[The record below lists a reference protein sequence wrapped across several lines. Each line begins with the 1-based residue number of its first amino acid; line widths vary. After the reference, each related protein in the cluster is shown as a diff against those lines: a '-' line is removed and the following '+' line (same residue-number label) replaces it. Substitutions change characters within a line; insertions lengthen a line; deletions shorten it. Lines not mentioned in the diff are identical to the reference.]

1 MVKLYSFK
9 KSNEML
15 EYAKQIIPGGVQA
28 SRKPFVPG
36 LSPVYMVK
44 GKGARCWDVD
54 GNEFID
60 YTLSLGPIILGYAYP
75 RVNEAVTEALKN
87 GVVFTNN
94 HPIQNELAEKM
105 RKLVPSAEMST
116 FFKSGSDATS
126 AAVRIARAYT
136 GREKVA
142 RCGYHGWHD
151 WCCPDVKGV
160 PKILNGYVFG
170 FDGNNLETLERIFK
184 EHPSEI
190 ACVIIAPET
199 VNPAKMRE
207 TLLTIQKLAHENGTV
222 FILDE
227 VKTGFR
233 IALGGV
239 QEYVGVTPDM
249 TTVSKAMANGF
260 TLSAVLGK
268 KEIMETA
275 TQTHISATFNGE
287 FISLV
292 AAFTTIQELEDR
304 QGTKHIWRMGE
315 KLLKGLNDVINDAG
329 VNAEAISE
337 PYPPMPIVRFKDEDE
352 RIREAHELLWFRQ
365 AIGRGILVCSHVW
378 FISLS
383 HGDEE
388 IDTTIEALGESFK
401 AVKEMI

>member
-1 MVKLYSFK
+1 
-9 KSNEML
+9 
-15 EYAKQIIPGGVQA
+15 
-28 SRKPFVPG
+28 
-36 LSPVYMVK
+36 
-44 GKGARCWDVD
+44 
-54 GNEFID
+54 
-60 YTLSLGPIILGYAYP
+60 
-75 RVNEAVTEALKN
+75 
-87 GVVFTNN
+87 
-94 HPIQNELAEKM
+94 
-105 RKLVPSAEMST
+105 
-116 FFKSGSDATS
+116 
-126 AAVRIARAYT
+126 
-136 GREKVA
+136 
-142 RCGYHGWHD
+142 
-151 WCCPDVKGV
+151 
-160 PKILNGYVFG
+160 
-170 FDGNNLETLERIFK
+170 
-184 EHPSEI
+184 
-190 ACVIIAPET
+190 
-199 VNPAKMRE
+199 
-207 TLLTIQKLAHENGTV
+207 
-222 FILDE
+222 
-227 VKTGFR
+227 
-233 IALGGV
+233 
-239 QEYVGVTPDM
+239 
-249 TTVSKAMANGF
+249 
-260 TLSAVLGK
+260 
-268 KEIMETA
+268 META